1 MEEKKRIKP
10 VNPVKFYL
18 ICGIPFYILLT
29 LKLTGVLSCSWWWI
43 TLPVWLPLLL
53 FAFAFAA
60 VSFFATFMLWRAGK
74 GKYRKKRETRY

>member
-1 MEEKKRIKP
+1 MKKLKP

-18 ICGIPFYILLT
+18 IAGIPFYILLT
-29 LKLTGVLSCSWWWI
+29 LKLMSVLSCSWWWI

-53 FAFAFAA
+53 FALAFAA

>member
-1 MEEKKRIKP
+1 MKKIKP

-18 ICGIPFYILLT
+18 IAGIPFYILLT

-53 FAFAFAA
+53 FLLVVAA
-60 VSFFATFMLWRAGK
+60 FFAFMLWPARK
-74 GKYRKKRETRY
+74 GKYRKKRRTLY

>member
-1 MEEKKRIKP
+1 MKKLKP
-10 VNPVKFYL
+10 VSPVKFYL
-18 ICGIPFYILLT
+18 IAGIPFCILLT

-53 FAFAFAA
+53 LALAFAA

-74 GKYRKKRETRY
+74 GMHRMKRKTRY

>member
-1 MEEKKRIKP
+1 MKKLKP

-18 ICGIPFYILLT
+18 IAGIPFYLLLT

-53 FAFAFAA
+53 LALAFAV
-60 VSFFATFMLWRAGK
+60 VSFFATFMLLRARK
-74 GKYRKKRETRY
+74 GKYRKKRRTLY